1 MASVP
6 LYLQNLG
13 GLTSFS
19 GSVMPM
25 SLIILRCSL
34 GKLHSR
40 INLTCVTVLF
50 VNREFQAFLK
60 KYFSIKMEMGQD
72 H

>member
-1 MASVP
+1 MLQGFLLIWFMASAL

-13 GLTSFS
+13 GLVSFN
-19 GSVMPM
+19 GSVMLM

-40 INLTCVTVLF
+40 INLTCVTVQF
-50 VNREFQAFLK
+50 VNREFQAF
-60 KYFSIKMEMGQD
+60 
-72 H
+72 